1 MALTPR
7 QLDLFVQPI
16 IDVYTN
22 LENELFTLIVSR
34 LKTKKNINSDNVL
47 VWQIEK
53 LNQVHALDQQML
65 NKISKA
71 SGVSAKKLFS
81 IVKDAG
87 YSDLKQVD
95 NYFSK
100 LAEAGAALP
109 LVSDGQTIV
118 DKVMRSYFKLAQSNY
133 NRVNQT
139 MLSQARQ
146 IYSDIIHETTQSVL
160 AGLKTHRLDL
170 SQYLGHI
177 LVETAKTFSLFL
189 NLQTPVELSNESN
202 YGFDYD
208 YKILQCS

>member
-7 QLDLFVQPI
+7 QLDLFVQPVV
-16 IDVYTN
+16 DVYTT
-22 LENELFTLIVSR
+22 LENELFTLIVRR
-34 LKTKKNINSDNVL
+34 LKTKKNISADNVL
-47 VWQIEK
+47 AWQIEK
-53 LNQVHALDQQML
+53 LNQVHALDQQMIER
-65 NKISKA
+65 ISKA

-100 LAEAGAALP
+100 LAEVGAVLP
-109 LVSDGQTIV
+109 LVADGQTIV

-160 AGLKTHRLDL
+160 AGLKTHRQALAEAVTKFAEN
-170 SQYLGHI
+170 GVPA
-177 LVETAKTFSLFL
+177 LVDKANKRW
-189 NLQTPVELSNESN
+189 TPEAYVRTVT
-202 YGFDYD
+202 
-208 YKILQCS
+208 